1 MNYLDQQ
8 EGALLKARPPMRK
21 PSGRI
26 EQSNIF
32 CNRLLSK
39 ELGIEYS
46 KILRSIP
53 DWQSSRPILMGSWAR
68 ELLCPKSDLDMIFL
82 GEEENV
88 IRIVTELNQSGY
100 KLRYRIPQDMN
111 DWSVGV
117 QGKDLLNLIGA
128 KVFDQNQV
136 ADAEILERMKEKIF
150 ANDRMLPLIKSIV
163 QERKSRV
170 LNNETVVHFLE
181 PHLKQHPGCLRDIQ
195 LALDCVQLFPEKFCG
210 HEHFSKVLCYYQDY
224 FLTVRQRLHESD
236 FGDVLAKEMQDE
248 IAIWLGFRDHKEF
261 MKSLHRGI
269 ERSFFYT
276 NWVLD
281 RTVSSAQKIR
291 KSDLLTQKKHTWTS
305 AIRLL
310 KSSHEI
316 VDQYVVRQQLDQL
329 ASLGPREQGFWL
341 KRIFN
346 SQLSPQHV
354 SSFFQSRVVDK
365 VIPEFVKLVGYVQHD
380 QYHRYTADQHIQEAI
395 RWVCRIQKGEK
406 VLHDLSGL
414 MRGLTGRDWTL
425 LKLLAVFHDLGKGT
439 GRNHERRSMEILGT
453 VVGHLGL
460 NKSEQETLRCLV
472 HGHLDLAAAAF
483 RSNPQ
488 SPAVWQRL
496 YENGIYGKRAQLLA
510 IFTVA
515 DIMAT
520 HPDNWTPWKAKCLK
534 GLYDNL
540 RSEAFRKFSGLQHAR
555 IKGLNVSK
563 DFFSQLDPLVIQSIP
578 SKWMV
583 ADLLRAQ
590 KTKKNLP
597 LKFYRK
603 RSELWVR
610 LHRKTDKRGILVE
623 FLTHLYGVGA
633 QLEHASVHTLKGI
646 GVYDWFRIRSSLS
659 IKTFQKRWTLVDP
672 QSVRLPTSKFDRIQ
686 VDNLDR
692 KHWVIT
698 LSGEDKAGMAL
709 LAAIEIHKLGLWIE
723 GAQVHTWGLAVDDV
737 FIVRPPKDL
746 SKAEVYRELKAGL
759 VLEES

>member
-1 MNYLDQQ
+1 
-8 EGALLKARPPMRK
+8 
-21 PSGRI
+21 
-26 EQSNIF
+26 
-32 CNRLLSK
+32 
-39 ELGIEYS
+39 
-46 KILRSIP
+46 
-53 DWQSSRPILMGSWAR
+53 
-68 ELLCPKSDLDMIFL
+68 MIFL
-82 GEEENV
+82 GEEDQV
-88 IRIVTELNQSGY
+88 LRVVTELNQRGC
-100 KLRYRIPQDMN
+100 KLRYRIPQDRS

-128 KVFDQNQV
+128 KTFDQNQTEDS
-136 ADAEILERMKEKIF
+136 ALLEQMKQRIF
-150 ANDRMLPLIKSIV
+150 THERMLPLIKAIV
-163 QERKSRV
+163 QERKLRV

-195 LALDCVQLFPEKFCG
+195 LALDCVQLFPEKFAG
-210 HEHFSKVLCYYQDY
+210 HEHFSKVLLYYQDY
-224 FLTVRQRLHESD
+224 FLTVRQRLHESG

-269 ERSFFYT
+269 ERTFFYT

-281 RTVSSAQKIR
+281 RTISSIR
-291 KSDLLTQKKHTWTS
+291 RIRNSDKMTKREYTWIS

-316 VDQYVVRQQLDQL
+316 VDQYMIRQQLDQFG
-329 ASLGPREQGFWL
+329 SLSSREQGNLL
-341 KRIFN
+341 KRIFD
-346 SQLSPQHV
+346 SQLKSQYV
-354 SSFFQSRVVDK
+354 GSFFQSRVVDK
-365 VIPEFVKLVGYVQHD
+365 VIPEFTKLVGYVQHD

-395 RWVCRIQKGEK
+395 RWVCRIHEGIN
-406 VLHDLSGL
+406 VLHDLSSL
-414 MRGLTGRDWTL
+414 KRGLTSRDWTL

-439 GRNHERRSMEILGT
+439 GRNHERKSMEILEK
-453 VVGHLGL
+453 VLGHLGL
-460 NKSEQETLRCLV
+460 NKTEQETLRCLV

-496 YENGIYGKRAQLLA
+496 YESGIYGKRAQLLA

-520 HPDNWTPWKAKCLK
+520 HPDHWTPWKAKCLK

-540 RSEAFRKFSGLQHAR
+540 TSEAFRKFSGIQQAR
-555 IKGLNVSK
+555 RKGLNVSK

-578 SKWMV
+578 SEWMV

-590 KTKKNLP
+590 KTSNDLP

-603 RSELWVR
+603 GSELWVR
-610 LHRKTDKRGILVE
+610 LHRKTDRRGILVE
-623 FLTHLYGVGA
+623 FLTQLYGVGA

-659 IKTFQKRWTLVDP
+659 LTTFQKRWALVDP
-672 QSVRLPTSKFDRIQ
+672 QAVRLPTSKFDRIQ

-709 LAAIEIHKLGLWIE
+709 LAAIQIHKLGLWIE

-746 SKAEVYRELKAGL
+746 SKAEVQRELKAGL
-759 VLEES
+759 VIDEG